1 MHKGLTISQKAT
13 VHHHVSLIY
22 LFLLA
27 VAWNFICFHQTMKFF
42 KQKFKSLFIECAFRF
57 LGDD

>member
-13 VHHHVSLIY
+13 VHHHVSFIY
-22 LFLLA
+22 IFIMLA
-27 VAWNFICFHQTMKFF
+27 VAWNFICFHQTVNFF
-42 KQKFKSLFIECAFRF
+42 KQSRKAYLLNVL